1 MDIKKILGESEIIK
15 SQYTKT
21 GKFYIHNKRIV
32 MELVTSTNNVW
43 FDEEITNQLTVEE
56 FKELEQDVREFFN
69 GKVRNVSS
77 LSLNKIA
84 DDLFLEFDEAL
95 EAIESESEKA
105 SLLKVIEFF
114 KKNYGR

>member
-43 FDEEITNQLTVEE
+43 FDEEITDKLTVEE
-56 FKELEQDVREFFN
+56 FKQLEQEVREFFN
-69 GKVRNVSS
+69 GKVKNVST
-77 LSLNKIA
+77 LPLNKIA
-84 DDLFLEFDEAL
+84 DDLFSEMSEILTIA
-95 EAIESESEKA
+95 ESESEKSGLSNA
-105 SLLKVIEFF
+105 IDTF
-114 KKNYGR
+114 KKYYGR